1 MALLVPSKKL
11 ILPWGTVGD
20 AYGTVPQRGPEIIV
34 RQKNRSA
41 RRRNL
46 ISTWR
51 GLHAQLETDT
61 QRQLT
66 RFFRTITRKV
76 LERLDKAGRV
86 VIVDE
91 LFSPAEFGDAFNRV
105 MIPQW
110 AQLTMQGARFE
121 SAWIGDTKRQRLH
134 EALLGL
140 VYQLNEAELPPSFH
154 VDLSPAMQEHIREFL
169 RSREVGVWTQVGAT
183 VHDRLRRALQR
194 ALKDGDNPVQM
205 RKRVNEVLTNAEKYQ
220 AARIART
227 ETTGAMNHGQQLERE
242 DIGIERKEWVSTLDI
257 KTRGSQ
263 PGDAFNHR
271 AADGKTVGNDEQFT
285 VSGQR
290 LAYPG
295 DSSHGASAGNI
306 CNCRC
311 AAVSSFEDEPASP
324 TNPMTSPAAS
334 NVPPAGGS
342 GGATPAP
349 GGQPRVVVAN
359 SSISPASA
367 AFIQLLQDHVN
378 SWPSQILDHI
388 DNHNVVIRGVDNLVD
403 DRPKNPRESYGIYER
418 QTVSVAEKPIYRSNR
433 QLIPHLHFRGT
444 ANHEIGHSLDA
455 VTKWSDL
462 DELKKAYKADLAEA
476 LKTKSITPQVR
487 KIIDPLLGNVRYK
500 ELVANFFEI
509 ELPGIDR
516 SWIRPQLVRKLFP
529 ESTKVLRRLYQ
540 EWLNPPITP

>member
-1 MALLVPSKKL
+1 
-11 ILPWGTVGD
+11 
-20 AYGTVPQRGPEIIV
+20 
-34 RQKNRSA
+34 
-41 RRRNL
+41 
-46 ISTWR
+46 
-51 GLHAQLETDT
+51 
-61 QRQLT
+61 
-66 RFFRTITRKV
+66 
-76 LERLDKAGRV
+76 
-86 VIVDE
+86 
-91 LFSPAEFGDAFNRV
+91 

-134 EALLGL
+134 EALLGM

-169 RSREVGVWTQVGAT
+169 RSREVGVWSQVGAT

-311 AAVSSFEDEPASP
+311 AAVSSFEDEPKLS
-324 TNPMTSPAAS
+324 AAS
-334 NVPPAGGS
+334 NNQG
-342 GGATPAP
+342 TPSFDNF
-349 GGQPRVVVAN
+349 AN
-359 SSISPASA
+359 GVNSKASDQ
-367 AFIQLLQDHVN
+367 FVEDLKKHVN
-378 SWPSQILDHI
+378 SLPAKVLNFLK
-388 DNHNVVIRGVDNLVD
+388 DNSITVRAVGNLVD
-403 DRPKNPRESYGIYER
+403 EFQNDPIDAYGAYYKKEALI
-418 QTVSVAEKPIYRSNR
+418 AEEPILQVGRVKIS
-433 QLIPHLHFRGT
+433 HSHWRGT
-444 ANHEIGHSLDA
+444 ANHEIGHAIDE
-455 VTKWSDL
+455 VEKWSNDKDL
-462 DELKKAYKADLAEA
+462 HDAFDRDLQNAIKDKTLTPKIQLKIATIFGPGGHE
-476 LKTKSITPQVR
+476 
-487 KIIDPLLGNVRYK
+487 
-500 ELVANFFEI
+500 EFVAQFFEL
-509 ELPGIDR
+509 ELAGAGRAWEQPK
-516 SWIRPQLVRKLFP
+516 LVKKLFS
-529 ESTKVLRRLYQ
+529 ESIALLRKKYQ
-540 EWLNPPITP
+540 EWLKTP

>member
-1 MALLVPSKKL
+1 MALLAPSKKL

-66 RFFRTITRKV
+66 RFFRTITRRV

-86 VIVDE
+86 AIVDE

-140 VYQLNEAELPPSFH
+140 VYQLNEGELPPSFH

-194 ALKDGDNPVQM
+194 ALKDGDNPAQM

-311 AAVSSFEDEPASP
+311 AAVSSFEDEPAVAP
-324 TNPMTSPAAS
+324 QPMRPAMEPESDYSIDVESSA
-334 NVPPAGGS
+334 NKPATQNALDVIQVQLLS
-342 GGATPAP
+342 LPDAVRKFLDDKNYT
-349 GGQPRVVVAN
+349 VVVAE
-359 SSISPASA
+359 
-367 AFIQLLQDHVN
+367 D
-378 SWPSQILDHI
+378 
-388 DNHNVVIRGVDNLVD
+388 LVD
-403 DRPKNPRESYGIYER
+403 EIAGKKNYFVRGKHVPKSRKIY
-418 QTVSVAEKPIYRSNR
+418 VAEKVVTNTGVTLRNPSI
-433 QLIPHLHFRGT
+433 ITTF
-444 ANHEIGHSLDA
+444 NHETGHAIDSLGMQLSKKNEFIKLWRAERDA
-455 VTKWSDL
+455 A
-462 DELKKAYKADLAEA
+462 ELALIADPDARRLMSPE
-476 LKTKSITPQVR
+476 LSIATGP
-487 KIIDPLLGNVRYK
+487 K
-500 ELVANFFEI
+500 ELVARAFELI
-509 ELPGIDR
+509 FPNSEATK
-516 SWIRPQLVRKLFP
+516 SSQLIAKYFPRCIAEARK
-529 ESTKVLRRLYQ
+529 EYQ
-540 EWLNPPITP
+540 LWLAKQ